1 VGCGPLAAGDV
12 HPVLATL
19 IPEKFFID
27 ADYRKLLLTVSD
39 G

>member
-1 VGCGPLAAGDV
+1 VGCGSLAAGDV

-19 IPEKFFID
+19 IPEKIFID